1 MKLTDTQQE
10 VLDLYLEHGN
20 KSKVAEIIG
29 CNESNIRQCLQRI
42 EKKGKAPW
50 LSPAVTPDHL
60 KLSKT
65 TVQYNKEGEVVQEWK
80 RLAPQAQAMSDFVDS
95 LCQRVKGKIK
105 LPKCKVTKFDKEIL
119 SEICIYDA
127 HIGMYAEEGET
138 LSEDY
143 NTDLAVQRMFDTT
156 SSLLARMGNPE
167 ELILTFGGDM
177 LHSDTRNNQTEQSK
191 HILDVDSRYDLV
203 AEKAA
208 AACVDVVAMA
218 AQVANK
224 VRVVVLKGN
233 HSWNSETWLR
243 VVLEYAYMG
252 NENVSIMNQRSER
265 QHFVY
270 GSNLLVWAHGD
281 KVPMNRWQGIVSTE
295 LAHLW
300 GITRNRHLKMGHL
313 HHKRAKNAKSIVTTD
328 NQGGWVENHGLLVEY
343 LPALTATDAWHAS
356 KGFIGSQ
363 KAITGFQYHYIHGL
377 ISRLYQP
384 V

>member
-1 MKLTDTQQE
+1 MKLTDRQQE

-20 KSKVAEIIG
+20 KSKVAKIFG
-29 CNESNIRQCLQRI
+29 CNESNIRQCLRRI

-65 TVQYNKEGEVVQEWK
+65 TVQYNKDGEVVQEWK
-80 RLAPQAQAMSDFVDS
+80 RLAPQAQAMNDFVNS

-143 NTDLAVQRMFDTT
+143 NTDIAVQRMFDTT

-167 ELILTFGGDM
+167 ELIVTFGGDM
-177 LHSDTRNNQTEQSK
+177 LHSDTRNNRTEKSN
-191 HILDVDSRYDLV
+191 HALDVDSRYHLV
-203 AEKAA
+203 VRKAA
-208 AACVDVVAMA
+208 AACIDVVAMA
-218 AQVANK
+218 SQVAKK
-224 VRVVVLKGN
+224 VRVVILEGN
-233 HSWNSETWLR
+233 HSWHSEVWLS
-243 VVLEYAYMG
+243 VLLEYAYMG
-252 NENVSIMNQRSER
+252 NDNVQVINQRSDR
-265 QHFVY
+265 KHFIY
-270 GSNLLVWAHGD
+270 GSNLLVWTHGD
-281 KVPMNRWQGIVSTE
+281 DVPMNKWQGIISTE
-295 LAHLW
+295 FAQLW
-300 GITRNRHLKMGHL
+300 GITRNRHLKMGHV
-313 HHKRAKNAKSIVTTD
+313 HHKKAKNAKSIVTSD

-384 V
+384 A

>member
-1 MKLTDTQQE
+1 MELTDKQQK
-10 VLDLYLEHGN
+10 VLDLYLEHGS
-20 KSKVAEIIG
+20 KSKVAKILG
-29 CNESNIRQCLQRI
+29 CNESNIRQCLRRI
-42 EKKGKAPW
+42 ENKGKAPW

-60 KLSKT
+60 SLSKT
-65 TVQYNKEGEVVQEWK
+65 TVQYNKDGEVVQEWK

-167 ELILTFGGDM
+167 ELIVTFGGDM
-177 LHSDTRNNQTEQSK
+177 LHSDTRNNRTEQSN
-191 HILDVDSRYDLV
+191 HALDVDSRYHLV
-203 AEKAA
+203 VEKAI
-208 AACVDVVAMA
+208 AACFDIVGMA
-218 AQVANK
+218 AQVAKK
-224 VRVVVLKGN
+224 VRVVVLEGN
-233 HSWNSETWLR
+233 HSWHSEVWLAKL
-243 VVLEYAYMG
+243 LEYAYIG
-252 NENVSIMNQRSER
+252 NDNVSVLNQRSAR
-265 QHFVY
+265 KHFIY
-270 GSNLLVWAHGD
+270 GSNLLVWTHGD
-281 KVPMNRWQGIVSTE
+281 GVPMNKWQGIVSTE

-384 V
+384 A